1 MKNGG
6 IILVALAIMFTCI
19 YIYSYS
25 FDYFQ
30 KLREDRKLKRQL
42 KRDALIDEHKA
53 SAEKARK
60 EKYEKI
66 SERSKEI
73 HEELKR
79 LSEFRNELKER
90 QKMKNLIHE

>member
-6 IILVALAIMFTCI
+6 IILLALAIMFTGI

-25 FDYFQ
+25 FEYFQ
-30 KLREDRKLKRQL
+30 KIRENKKLKRQL
-42 KRDALIDEHKA
+42 KKDALIDEHKA
-53 SAEKARK
+53 FAEKARM

-66 SERSKEI
+66 SQRSKEI

>member
-6 IILVALAIMFTCI
+6 IILVALAIMFTGI

-25 FDYFQ
+25 FEYFQ
-30 KLREDRKLKRQL
+30 KLREIRKLKRQL
-42 KRDALIDEHKA
+42 KKDALIDEHKA
-53 SAEKARK
+53 FAEKARM

-66 SERSKEI
+66 SQRSKEI

-79 LSEFRNELKER
+79 LSEFRDELKER